1 MQEAIDRL
9 RAASRVAVLTG
20 AGISAES
27 GIPTFRGEGGLWR
40 NYRAEDLA
48 TPEAFARDPKL
59 VWEWYDWR
67 RGVCAKA
74 HPNDGHRVIA
84 EMERH
89 YGDFLLITQNVDAL
103 HPRAGSRKLVEI
115 HGNVFRARC
124 TVCPE
129 HFDLGDGPL
138 PQLPVLCPACGKL
151 ARPHIVWFGETYDR
165 RVLHQATTFLSQAE
179 VVLVVGTSGAVTT
192 PVSLALLAID
202 NGAYAIEINPNE
214 SQMTRFANAF
224 IQQNAGV
231 ALPELWRQ
239 VRGDEGCS
247 RKAAERSTQSAI

>member
-1 MQEAIDRL
+1 MTDAIQKLKEA
-9 RAASRVAVLTG
+9 STVAVITG

-27 GIPTFRGEGGLWR
+27 GVPTFRGEGGLWR

-67 RGVCAKA
+67 RCICAEA
-74 HPNDGHRVIA
+74 EPNDGHRVIA

-89 YGDFLLITQNVDAL
+89 FGDFLLITQNVDNL
-103 HPRAGSRKLVEI
+103 HPRAGSTKLLEL

-129 HFDLGDGPL
+129 HFGLPDGDLPEV
-138 PQLPVLCPACGKL
+138 PVPCPACGKL
-151 ARPHIVWFGETYDR
+151 ARPHIVWFGETYDMA
-165 RVLHQATTFLSQAE
+165 VINQAATFLSRSE
-179 VVLVVGTSGAVTT
+179 VVLVVGTSGAVAT
-192 PVSLALLAID
+192 PVSLALHAVES
-202 NGAYAIEINPNE
+202 GAYAIDVNPNE
-214 SQMTRFANAF
+214 SQMTRFADTF
-224 IQQNAGV
+224 IQEGAGT

-239 VRGDEGCS
+239 VCD
-247 RKAAERSTQSAI
+247 